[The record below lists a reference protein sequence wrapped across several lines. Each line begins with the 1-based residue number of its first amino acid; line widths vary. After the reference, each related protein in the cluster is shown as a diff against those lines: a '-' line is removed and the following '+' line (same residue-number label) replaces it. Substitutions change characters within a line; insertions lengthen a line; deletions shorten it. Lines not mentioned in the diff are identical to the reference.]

1 MMRFLK
7 RLQNQQQSYK
17 IKKFVDEDNNEFVV
31 RISPKIYETHTKK
44 YIDFWLD
51 SNYYLLRILAVHKN
65 FLFRRRKWF
74 RIQILI
80 DDFANIDLDLSSITF
95 TECKDSVIKLKFVDI
110 GTACLNEIQC

>member
-1 MMRFLK
+1 MIDDALSK
-7 RLQNQQQSYK
+7 K
-17 IKKFVDEDNNEFVV
+17 IAKLATKLHNKKFVDEDNNEYAV
-31 RISPKIYETHTKK
+31 RISPKIYKTHTKK

-74 RIQILI
+74 HIQIPI

-95 TECKDSVIKLKFVDI
+95 IECKDSVIKLKFVDI
-110 GTACLNEIQC
+110 GTACLNEI

>member
-1 MMRFLK
+1 MIDDA
-7 RLQNQQQSYK
+7 QSKK
-17 IKKFVDEDNNEFVV
+17 IAKLATKLHNKKFVDEDNNEYAV
-31 RISPKIYETHTKK
+31 RISPKIYKTHTKK

-74 RIQILI
+74 HIQIPI

-95 TECKDSVIKLKFVDI
+95 TKCKDSVIKLKFVDI
-110 GTACLNEIQC
+110 GTACLNEI